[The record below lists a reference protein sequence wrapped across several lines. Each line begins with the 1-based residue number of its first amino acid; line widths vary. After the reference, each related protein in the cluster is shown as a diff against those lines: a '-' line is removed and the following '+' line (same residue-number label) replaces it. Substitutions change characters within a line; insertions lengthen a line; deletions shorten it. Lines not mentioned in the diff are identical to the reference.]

1 MDMRDPWI
9 ISNGHL
15 VIRLLLSVL
24 LGGLVGFE
32 RERTNHAAGLRTHT
46 LVCLGSCLLMILS
59 MYGFANFANEPN
71 VRLDPSR
78 LAAQVITGVGF
89 LGAGTILYTGKLIT
103 GLTTAASIW
112 VVMAVGLTVG
122 AGFYLPAVLSAGMV
136 LLILWGLSI
145 VEKRYVNHR
154 RHCTFAVTTEAQTPR
169 IESFQSLLNQYGA
182 KLVKVQFADVKD
194 ADSVNDIRVQLVM
207 ITVILPHR
215 DQLIAIAGEFNRMDG
230 VKSVT
235 AE

>member
-1 MDMRDPWI
+1 MHNPWV
-9 ISNGHL
+9 ISDVHL
-15 VIRLLLSVL
+15 VIRLLLSVM

-32 RERTNHAAGLRTHT
+32 RERKNHAAGLRTHT

-59 MYGFANFANEPN
+59 MYGFADFVGQPN
-71 VRLDPSR
+71 VSLDPAR

-89 LGAGTILYTGKLIT
+89 LGAGTILFTGKSIT

-122 AGFYLPAVLSAGMV
+122 AGFYLPAALSAVMV
-136 LLILWGLSI
+136 LLILWGLNI

-154 RHCTFAVTTEAQTPR
+154 RECTFTITVNAEAQPQ
-169 IESFQSLLNQYGA
+169 IESFQNYLTQCGV
-182 KLVKVQFADVKD
+182 KLVKVRFMDGDYPGDDGLKLKQ
-194 ADSVNDIRVQLVM
+194 IM
-207 ITVILPHR
+207 ITAILPNR
-215 DQLIAIAGEFNRMDG
+215 EQLITIADGFNSMTG
-230 VKSVT
+230 VRAVT